1 MSLLAADQGPSASA
15 DTPVPVCGASGSSRV
30 RPYLAPHFSSAA
42 ALIPAGE
49 TSLLLKT
56 REIRLHPPG

>member
-1 MSLLAADQGPSASA
+1 MSLPAADQGPSASA
-15 DTPVPVCGASGSSRV
+15 DALVPVCGASNSSRV
-30 RPYLAPHFSSAA
+30 RSCLAPHFSAA